1 MTPPTDFD
9 PGKPYNGLPPLPPQA
24 DIETRA
30 VLKACIEA
38 RAALAELKQA
48 GELIS
53 NQAVLINSIPL
64 LEAQASSEIEN
75 IVTTTDRL
83 FQYADDRSGNA
94 DPATKE
100 ALRYRTALKE
110 GFEAI
115 TGRSTGRP
123 ENGLAPTGGG
133 VSVSGHLGGSQSAG
147 HPLTT
152 RTAVQVCRIIKGT
165 DIDIRRTPG
174 TTLMNDATGERIYTP
189 PEGEALIRD
198 KLANWERFLH
208 EAADLDP
215 LVRMAIG
222 HYQFEAIHPFI
233 DGNGCTG
240 RVLNLLYLVD
250 QGLLDT
256 PVLYLSRAIL
266 QKKADYYR
274 LLLGVTRENLWEDW
288 VLYMLHA
295 VADTA
300 RWTTGRIRAIRSLM
314 QDTADKVRRE
324 APQIY
329 SRELVELIFEQPY
342 CRIGNLVDAGLA
354 HRQTASTHLKK
365 LCDIGLL
372 REEKAGRE
380 KLFIHPTLLS
390 LIKHDP
396 DSDRTFP
403 WPS

>member
-1 MTPPTDFD
+1 MVSATIFNPS
-9 PGKPYNGLPPLPPQA
+9 KPYNELPLLPPQA
-24 DIETRA
+24 EIETRA

-48 GELIS
+48 GELIP

-83 FQYADDRSGNA
+83 FQYADDRTGNA

-100 ALRYRTALKE
+100 ALRYRTALRE
-110 GFEAI
+110 GFE
-115 TGRSTGRP
+115 S
-123 ENGLAPTGGG
+123 LATK
-133 VSVSGHLGGSQSAG
+133 
-147 HPLTT
+147 PLTT
-152 RTAVQVCRIIKGT
+152 RTAVEVCRIIKGT

-189 PEGEALIRD
+189 SEGEALIRD

-208 EAADLDP
+208 EATELDP

-233 DGNGCTG
+233 DGNGRTG

-256 PVLYLSRAIL
+256 PVLYLSRAIIAN
-266 QKKADYYR
+266 KSDYYR
-274 LLLGVTRENLWEDW
+274 LLLGVTCESNNEKAWEDW
-288 VLYMLHA
+288 ILYMLHA
-295 VADTA
+295 VANTA
-300 RWTTGRIRAIRSLM
+300 RWTTGCIRAIRKLM
-314 QDTADKVRRE
+314 QDTAETVRRD

-365 LCDIGLL
+365 LCDIGIL
-372 REEKAGRE
+372 REEKTGRE
-380 KLFIHPTLLS
+380 KLFINLALLRLLMEQNQAAPATRAAS
-390 LIKHDP
+390 GKKV
-396 DSDRTFP
+396 
-403 WPS
+403 